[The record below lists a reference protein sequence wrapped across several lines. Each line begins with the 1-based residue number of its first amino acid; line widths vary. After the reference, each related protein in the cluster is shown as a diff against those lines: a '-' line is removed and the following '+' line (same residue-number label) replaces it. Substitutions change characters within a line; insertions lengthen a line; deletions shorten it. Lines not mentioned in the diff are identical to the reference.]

1 MSYVYSAKDTRG
13 PSTWIHELF
22 IIILILDGMLHESL
36 MLMILAQD
44 AAPISTQE
52 MVAIWDK
59 GHSEHQ
65 VQESLDRML
74 QRCHIVFFGLAA
86 QYLRYWDIVST
97 SLQYLQCMIEID
109 TIRYTT
115 HNYDIYIYYDAMS
128 TYHQGNTSKVLQLK
142 DIWI

>member
-1 MSYVYSAKDTRG
+1 
-13 PSTWIHELF
+13 
-22 IIILILDGMLHESL
+22 MLHESL

-74 QRCHIVFFGLAA
+74 QRGHIVFFGLAA
-86 QYLRYWDIVST
+86 QYLRYWDLVST

-115 HNYDIYIYYDAMS
+115 HNYDIYIYWYIYYDAMS

>member
-1 MSYVYSAKDTRG
+1 
-13 PSTWIHELF
+13 
-22 IIILILDGMLHESL
+22 MLHESL

-59 GHSEHQ
+59 GRSEHQ

-74 QRCHIVFFGLAA
+74 QRGHIVFFGLAA
-86 QYLRYWDIVST
+86 QYLRYWDLVST

-115 HNYDIYIYYDAMS
+115 HNYDIHWFTMIPWVYIIKETLRKFCNWKIFEFKGFERYS
-128 TYHQGNTSKVLQLK
+128 NGF
-142 DIWI
+142 